1 MIGKS
6 TSSEMRYL
14 REHNYEEVYENE
26 GKENI
31 FRKKFKKI
39 FQISDEE
46 NATFD
51 RDNDRI
57 VRNFIQENYHKHN
70 PLPLTNYPDLR
81 NETEMITTKE
91 IKNVIKSFKQHAP
104 GEDTLTKYHL
114 ERVPPNMIKNLTTI
128 FNASLAIGYYPLQY
142 KNSLMIFIP
151 KVGKFP
157 IDHINYRPIS
167 LLNIPGK
174 IF

>member
-1 MIGKS
+1 M
-6 TSSEMRYL
+6 E
-14 REHNYEEVYENE
+14 
-26 GKENI
+26 
-31 FRKKFKKI
+31 KI
-39 FQISDEE
+39 LQISEEE
-46 NATFD
+46 NTTFD

-57 VRNFIQENYHKHN
+57 VRNLIQENYHKLN

-91 IKNVIKSFKQHAP
+91 IKNVIKSFKQRAP

-128 FNASLAIGYYPLQY
+128 FNASLAIGYYPQQY

-151 KVGKFP
+151 KAGKSP

-174 IF
+174 IFEKIINNRLIQHFEINNLQNPRQHGSEKIEEQIQL